1 MRLEKKE
8 TQFTW
13 KVARLRKNADR
24 IESGESVVCFDG
36 FQSGKEKSCEKKR
49 PRDFFIS
56 GKNVPVFE
64 RFFFRLWLW
73 IAFAVYKRD
82 FSSFLGALID
92 NELSN
97 TVSGDWERTC
107 RSLKVSGRESTQRK
121 CSEAQTVLQEN
132 TDYRTKSQYL
142 CVHLPAI
149 SQIKPNYF
157 FL

>member
-1 MRLEKKE
+1 MKSRSFAEKRRSHRERRECGMLRWFPK
-8 TQFTW
+8 W
-13 KVARLRKNADR
+13 K
-24 IESGESVVCFDG
+24 
-36 FQSGKEKSCEKKR
+36 GKILWEKASPRFLYLGKKR
-49 PRDFFIS
+49 S
-56 GKNVPVFE
+56 
-64 RFFFRLWLW
+64 RFREVFFRLWLW